1 MKPRRDVI
9 RVPDN
14 TTLPLREGLGEGKMP
29 RHGRAGF
36 SLAEMMIAL
45 AVLGMGLLIIGAA
58 LPLGV
63 RYTRESINLA
73 KGEAAGEHALDTIG
87 RMVRLRERAWLGT
100 SGPLYVYDGVYRQWG
115 GPDEDGSGPGNY
127 YYGEGQ
133 EAVSIVQVW
142 PLVMNN
148 IEFSGSADPAELPDD
163 SAFVNVRDWL
173 DAWYNEL
180 GLVPGDV
187 CGYVADPVVMMP
199 AVSALE
205 RVYPPVNG
213 EVPHGVDEFYD
224 DPYPPPALLQ
234 PGEQRKVVED
244 SMIGWTALYRR
255 VSPATSARGQRLYEF
270 VVIATRRPGPAYGF
284 AVQDDQ
290 SPFAQPEAAL
300 AGSGLLKRAAPVP
313 WLVCFEELPYDGD
326 PILEDVSGSGPLTF
340 KCSEKVGKLL
350 PEGSV
355 FFPAVISGMDATHLG
370 VSFGGAGEKKLYEFT
385 VDVDPG
391 SWSTGDQFDRD
402 WSPLDDCGSEV
413 GGDYYWCY
421 EVDPARGLIWKLDG
435 RRVDEDLADWG
446 VWKDA
451 SRTWEI
457 SELGPDFTERPPGG
471 DTDLGSQREIGYAT
485 PGIGPALVK
494 LPTDVS
500 VNTLSV
506 TVNVSLERGQSVS
519 LGFLDEGIGLD
530 SLSNVGRAWARATR
544 KGSGMAQVEF
554 FRGPGESCPVIDSSI
569 EVTFNDELTVGFDF
583 VSALDPVAYVE
594 TDGIKRGQ
602 FSLAS
607 QQSPSGLVPRVT
619 GALPVFKVIERPDES
634 TVIVENNGFAPWT
647 RAAKEYG
654 DYWPVWVIPP
664 AYKDVDAVDGQ
675 PVFDDRSPVLS
686 VTRRYLNL
694 RSVD

>member
-14 TTLPLREGLGEGKMP
+14 TLLLLREGLGEGAMS

-87 RMVRLRERAWLGT
+87 RMVRLRPYAYVDT
-100 SGPLYVYDGVYRQWG
+100 PDDPLATRYVYDGVYRQWG
-115 GPDEDGSGPGNY
+115 GPDEDGDGIVE
-127 YYGEGQ
+127 YGEGR
-133 EAVSIVQVW
+133 AAASIVQVW

-148 IEFSGSADPAELPDD
+148 IEFSGGDDPVELPDD
-163 SAFVNVRDWL
+163 SAFVGALDWL
-173 DAWYNEL
+173 DGWYTEL
-180 GLVPGDV
+180 GLVPDDV
-187 CGYVADPVVMMP
+187 CGYVDDPVMMP

-224 DPYPPPALLQ
+224 NPYPQPVPLQ

-270 VVIATRRPGPAYGF
+270 IAVTTRRPGPAYGF
-284 AVQDDQ
+284 AVQDDT
-290 SPFAQPEAAL
+290 SAFAQPQAAL
-300 AGSGLLKRAAPVP
+300 GDSVLLKRAAPVP
-313 WLVCFEELPYDGD
+313 WLVCFEALPYDGLPPD
-326 PILEDVSGSGPLTF
+326 DVGGKGPLTF
-340 KCSEKVGKLL
+340 GCSPEVGKLL

-355 FFPAVISGMDATHLG
+355 FFPAVISGMDATHVG
-370 VSFGGAGEKKLYEFT
+370 VSFGGAGEKKLQSFQVY
-385 VDVDPG
+385 VDGAPVVNDA
-391 SWSTGDQFDRD
+391 FDRN
-402 WSPLDDCGSEV
+402 WAPLPLCAYPVAGYD
-413 GGDYYWCY
+413 YWCY
-421 EVDPARGLIWKLDG
+421 EIDPTRGLVWKLDG
-435 RRVDEDLADWG
+435 REVGALSGGWG
-446 VWKDA
+446 SWKDA
-451 SRTWEI
+451 SKTWGIFE
-457 SELGPDFTERPPGG
+457 SAPVTQPGG
-471 DTDLGSQREIGYAT
+471 VPASQTEIGHAT

-494 LPTDVS
+494 LPVFDPP

-506 TVNVSLERGQSVS
+506 TVDVDLSVGQSVS
-519 LGFLDEGIGLD
+519 LGFFDEGIGLD
-530 SLSNVGRAWARATR
+530 LLSNVGRAWARVTR
-544 KGSGMAQVEF
+544 RTELEVEVEF
-554 FRGPGESCPVIDSSI
+554 FRGPGESCPVIDPPATVSA
-569 EVTFNDELTVGFDF
+569 VTTLTVGFDF
-583 VSALDPVAYVE
+583 VAFVAYVE
-594 TDGIKRGQ
+594 VGRGGIIIIRRE
-602 FSLAS
+602 FLWAS
-607 QQSPSGLVPRVT
+607 QQPPSRLVPRVT

-647 RAAKEYG
+647 VDLEPFGAL
-654 DYWPVWVIPP
+654 WPVWVIPP
-664 AYKDVDAVDGQ
+664 AYKDAADGQ